1 MTTMTLGRQSPNS
14 SLNKRVMLVLG
25 AVLAILL
32 AANGAIFGLVIWPAF
47 VDVEQTAGQKNV
59 NRVADA
65 LAGEQQNLERVAHD
79 WSAWDPTYEYVVKPN
94 DEYDRQSFTFDVMR
108 DLNLNLLAI
117 YDTNGKLVR
126 TETYD
131 FDTGKELTVGTFGP
145 AIPADDPLMLHAEDQ
160 QVSGILLTEHGPM
173 LLAGFPILQSTR
185 EGPVR
190 GTLLMGRFV
199 NKAMV
204 DGLVNQTHVQF
215 DVFQTDQA
223 ALPGD
228 LKDISSRL
236 LAGKDDIFKIADSKT
251 LDAFHLLP
259 TMRDG
264 APLMIQVETPRS
276 ITGIARTTLSIAGIS
291 TLVAG
296 FLLMGMMWHML
307 SRHIVEP
314 LKKLTAHV
322 LEVGQTGD
330 LTKRLTLDRDDEIGV
345 LAREFDAANSQL
357 DNARRRLLEQSY
369 QSGMAEIAAGVMH
382 NIRNAL
388 SPVAVTLWKLS
399 ETASEPPPVHLETAL
414 VELKSEAPTPERRGK
429 LLEYLETAI
438 RKLFAERRHLAEDL
452 RKIGDQNRHIEQIL
466 QDHTALSMGVRQ
478 AEPVV
483 LSKVIEESARLL
495 PARGNA
501 DIEVTFGPGLASL
514 PPVLGNPIVLAQIL
528 GNLIINASEAISEAG
543 RGTGRIT
550 IDGALDDGGDRTM
563 VRMTVSDDG
572 AGIDKANLTNVFE
585 RGFST
590 NRDKTGGLGL
600 HWSANSVAAMAGR
613 MYAESDGPGKG
624 ARIHV
629 LLPTATQALGV
640 AA

>member
-1 MTTMTLGRQSPNS
+1 MTLGRQSPNS

-32 AANGAIFGLVIWPAF
+32 AANGAIFGLVVWPAF
-47 VDVEQTAGQKNV
+47 VDVEQTAAQKNV

-117 YDTNGKLVR
+117 YGTDGKLVR

-131 FDTGKELTVGTFGP
+131 FDSGKELTVGTFAP
-145 AIPADDPLMLHAEDQ
+145 AIPTDDPLMLHAEDQ

-190 GTLLMGRFV
+190 GTLFMGRFI
-199 NKAMV
+199 NDAMV

-223 ALPGD
+223 TLPGD

-236 LAGKDDIFKIADSKT
+236 LAGKDDIFKIANSKS
-251 LDAFHLLP
+251 LDAYHLLA

-264 APLMIQVETPRS
+264 APLMIQVETPRA

-330 LTKRLTLDRDDEIGV
+330 LTKRLTLDRGDEIGV

-369 QSGMAEIAAGVMH
+369 MSGMAEIAAGVMH

-399 ETASEPPPVHLETAL
+399 ETASEPPPAHLETAL
-414 VELKSEAPTPERRGK
+414 TELKSEAPAPERRGK
-429 LLEYLETAI
+429 LLEYVETAL
-438 RKLFAERRHLAEDL
+438 RKLFAERKRLADDL
-452 RKIGDQNRHIEQIL
+452 KAIGDQNRHIEQIL

-478 AEPVV
+478 AEPVA
-483 LSKVIEESARLL
+483 LSKVVEESARLL

-501 DIEVTFGPGLASL
+501 DIQVTFGPGLASL
-514 PPVLGNPIVLAQIL
+514 PPVLGNPIVLAQLL
-528 GNLIINASEAISEAG
+528 GNLIMNSAEAIGETG

-550 IDGALDDGGDRTM
+550 IDGTLDNSGDRPM

-572 AGIDKANLTNVFE
+572 VGIDKANLTNVFE

-590 NRDKTGGLGL
+590 KRDKTGGLGL

-629 LLPTATQALGV
+629 LLPTANQALGV

>member
-1 MTTMTLGRQSPNS
+1 
-14 SLNKRVMLVLG
+14 
-25 AVLAILL
+25 
-32 AANGAIFGLVIWPAF
+32 
-47 VDVEQTAGQKNV
+47 
-59 NRVADA
+59 
-65 LAGEQQNLERVAHD
+65 AHD

-117 YDTNGKLVR
+117 YDINGKLVR

-131 FDTGKELTVGTFGP
+131 FDTGKELTVDTFAP
-145 AIPADDPLMLHAEDQ
+145 AIPAADPLMLHAEDQ

-190 GTLLMGRFV
+190 GTLFMGRFV

-215 DVFQTDQA
+215 DVFQTDQTT
-223 ALPGD
+223 LPGD
-228 LKDISSRL
+228 LKDISGHL

-251 LDAFHLLP
+251 LDAFHLLA

-264 APLMIQVETPRS
+264 APLMIQVETPRA
-276 ITGIARTTLSIAGIS
+276 ITGIARTTLGIAGIS

-307 SRHIVEP
+307 TRHIVVP

-330 LTKRLTLDRDDEIGV
+330 LTKRLTLDRGDEIGV

-369 QSGMAEIAAGVMH
+369 MSGMAEIAAGVMH

-399 ETASEPPPVHLETAL
+399 ETASEPPPAHLETAL
-414 VELKSEAPTPERRGK
+414 TELKSETPSPERRGK
-429 LLEYLETAI
+429 LLEYLEGSI
-438 RKLFAERRHLAEDL
+438 RKLFAERKRVAEDL
-452 RKIGDQNRHIEQIL
+452 KAIGDQNRHIEQIL

-483 LSKVIEESARLL
+483 LSKVVEESARLL

-501 DIEVTFGPGLASL
+501 DIQVTFGTGLSSL
-514 PPVLGNPIVLAQIL
+514 PPVLGNPIVLAQLL
-528 GNLIINASEAISEAG
+528 GNLIMNSAEAIGETG

-550 IDGALDDGGDRTM
+550 IDGAIDNSGDRPM

-572 AGIDKANLTNVFE
+572 IGIDKANLTNVFE

-590 NRDKTGGLGL
+590 KRDKTGGLGL

-629 LLPTATQALGV
+629 LLPTANQALGV

>member
-1 MTTMTLGRQSPNS
+1 M
-14 SLNKRVMLVLG
+14 NKRVMLVLG

-32 AANGAIFGLVIWPAF
+32 AANGAIFGLVVWPAF
-47 VDVEQTAGQKNV
+47 VDVEQTAAQKNV

-117 YDTNGKLVR
+117 YDINGKLVR

-131 FDTGKELTVGTFGP
+131 FDTGKELTVDTFAP
-145 AIPADDPLMLHAEDQ
+145 AIPAADPLMLHAEDQ

-190 GTLLMGRFV
+190 GTLFMGRFV

-215 DVFQTDQA
+215 DVFQTDQTT
-223 ALPGD
+223 LPGD
-228 LKDISSRL
+228 LKDISGHL

-251 LDAFHLLP
+251 LDAFHLLA

-264 APLMIQVETPRS
+264 APLMIQVETPRA
-276 ITGIARTTLSIAGIS
+276 ITGIARTTLGIAGIS

-307 SRHIVEP
+307 TRHIVVP

-330 LTKRLTLDRDDEIGV
+330 LTKRLTLDRGDEIGV

-369 QSGMAEIAAGVMH
+369 MSGMAEIAAGVMH

-399 ETASEPPPVHLETAL
+399 ETASEAPPAHLETAL
-414 VELKSEAPTPERRGK
+414 TELKSETPSPERRGK
-429 LLEYLETAI
+429 LLEYLEGSI
-438 RKLFAERRHLAEDL
+438 RKLFAERKRVAEDL
-452 RKIGDQNRHIEQIL
+452 KAIGDQNRHIEQIL

-483 LSKVIEESARLL
+483 LSKVVEESARLL

-501 DIEVTFGPGLASL
+501 DIQVTFGTGLSSL
-514 PPVLGNPIVLAQIL
+514 PPVLGNPIVLAQLL
-528 GNLIINASEAISEAG
+528 GNLIMNSAEAIGETG

-550 IDGALDDGGDRTM
+550 IDGAIDNSGDRPM

-572 AGIDKANLTNVFE
+572 IGIDKANLTNVFE

-590 NRDKTGGLGL
+590 KRDKTGGLGL

-629 LLPTATQALGV
+629 LLPTANQALGV